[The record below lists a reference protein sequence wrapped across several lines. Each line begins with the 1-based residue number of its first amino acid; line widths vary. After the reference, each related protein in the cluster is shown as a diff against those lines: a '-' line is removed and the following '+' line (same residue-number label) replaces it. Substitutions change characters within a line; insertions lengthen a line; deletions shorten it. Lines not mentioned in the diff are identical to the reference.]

1 MRRERV
7 LILLTA
13 VAALVV
19 FVGATAGVAATLT
32 FEFTH
37 LPADAGRSM
46 YLRAVDA
53 ATWVEIAR
61 VKVSPLPAAA
71 FRIDVTSFVEGHAY
85 RIDYF
90 VDRNGDGAY
99 DAPPVDGAWQWNVPA
114 VAGSGVVTAPQGDPS
129 TDIAWPPAF
138 DAAIGEGEYRHTLT
152 DATTG
157 IRLDWQNDAR
167 ILYIG
172 LTAPGTGWVG
182 IGIDPESRMQGANYI
197 LAAVENGTLALT
209 DEFGVSG
216 VTHRTDAHTNIIQA
230 AGREADGKTVVEF
243 AIALVTGD
251 TAEDKPLVPGQSV
264 TVLLA
269 MSQKEDSF
277 SARHTAR
284 STVTITLDGVK

>member
-1 MRRERV
+1 MRREKD
-7 LILLTA
+7 LALLA
-13 VAALVV
+13 AAALVV
-19 FVGATAGVAATLT
+19 FAAGAAVSATTLT

-37 LPADAGRSM
+37 LTADAGRSM
-46 YLRAVDA
+46 VLRAVDA
-53 ATWVEIAR
+53 DTWVEIAR
-61 VKVSPLPAAA
+61 VRVSPVPVAA
-71 FRIDVTSFVEGHAY
+71 FRIDVASFVEGHAY

-90 VDRNGDGAY
+90 VDRNDNGAY
-99 DAPPVDGAWQWNVPA
+99 DAPPVDGAWRWSLPS
-114 VAGSGVVTAPQGDPS
+114 VAGSSVVVAPQGDAS

-152 DATTG
+152 DAATG
-157 IRLDWQNDAR
+157 IRLDWQNDAQV
-167 ILYIG
+167 LYIG

-197 LAAVENGTLALT
+197 LAAVEDGTLAIT

-216 VTHRTDAHTNIIQA
+216 VTHRTDAQTNIIQA
-230 AGREADGKTVVEF
+230 AGREVDGKTVVEF

-251 TAEDKPLVPGQSV
+251 AAEDKPLAPGQSV

-269 MSQKEDSF
+269 MNQSQDSF

-284 STVTITLDGVK
+284 STLTIALDGVK